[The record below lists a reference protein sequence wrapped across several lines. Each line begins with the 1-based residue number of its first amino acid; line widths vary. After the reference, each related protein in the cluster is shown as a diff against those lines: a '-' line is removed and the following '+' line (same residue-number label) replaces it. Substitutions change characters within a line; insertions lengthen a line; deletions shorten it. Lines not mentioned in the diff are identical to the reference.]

1 MPTMA
6 PRTPPPA
13 EIEARTPKARAVQ
26 AGGKMRVAIE
36 RVRTSRLLRASRW
49 TSMRTECTVERGET
63 KCQRWTAC
71 GGLGAAH
78 RNKRPNA
85 VTMARV
91 AA

>member
-13 EIEARTPKARAVQ
+13 EIEARAPKARAVQ

-36 RVRTSRLLRASRW
+36 RVRTSRLLRAARW
-49 TSMRTECTVERGET
+49 ASMRTECTTERGET
-63 KCQRWTAC
+63 KYQRWSAC
-71 GGLGAAH
+71 GGRGAAH

-85 VTMARV
+85 VTIAKV
-91 AA
+91 AT